1 MIIILA
7 RIRSRLHYII
17 PKCPGTYLYTA
28 KKPSKTG
35 FWWCA
40 SIPTLAQWQPFAKQ
54 IMFSKQNKMILPWE
68 RAVASQTGS
77 FGLLWIHEVRLSCD
91 RLAAYRHASAS
102 NFCFSL
108 LRDANKSS
116 INAVK
121 QNQVPQSIIICASIP
136 LGCWNWYV
144 ADMKNDVLDVW
155 EGNKEKETHNVLDA
169 GEEKPQEETIS
180 VRNILLKKKKKNDDD
195 NNNNNKKFSS

>member
-17 PKCPGTYLYTA
+17 PKKSWYIFVYGKKTIKDRILVGCIHPHPCSVTTICKANHVLKA
-28 KKPSKTG
+28 KQDD
-35 FWWCA
+35 
-40 SIPTLAQWQPFAKQ
+40 PTLREGCCKPDRQ
-54 IMFSKQNKMILPWE
+54 
-68 RAVASQTGS
+68 

-102 NFCFSL
+102 NFCFSF

-136 LGCWNWYV
+136 LGC
-144 ADMKNDVLDVW
+144 
-155 EGNKEKETHNVLDA
+155 
-169 GEEKPQEETIS
+169 
-180 VRNILLKKKKKNDDD
+180 
-195 NNNNNKKFSS
+195 

>member
-1 MIIILA
+1 MIKILA

-17 PKCPGTYLYTA
+17 PKCPGTYFYTA
-28 KKPSKTG
+28 IKPSKTG
-35 FWWCA
+35 FWWGV

-54 IMFSKQNKMILPWE
+54 IMFSNQNKMILPWE
-68 RAVASQTGS
+68 RAAASQTGS

-91 RLAAYRHASAS
+91 RLAAYCHASAS

-136 LGCWNWYV
+136 LGYWN
-144 ADMKNDVLDVW
+144 
-155 EGNKEKETHNVLDA
+155 
-169 GEEKPQEETIS
+169 
-180 VRNILLKKKKKNDDD
+180 
-195 NNNNNKKFSS
+195 